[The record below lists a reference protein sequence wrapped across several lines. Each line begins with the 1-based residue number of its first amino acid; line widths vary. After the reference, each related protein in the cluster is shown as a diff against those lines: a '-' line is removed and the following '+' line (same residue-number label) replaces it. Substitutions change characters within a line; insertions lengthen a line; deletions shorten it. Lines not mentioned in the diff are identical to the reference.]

1 MMPAN
6 FSIKTLP
13 RTLLLPSSK
22 LGLIVGLVT
31 SLVIVSSASQ
41 AAMSK
46 DEDKP
51 PTFEVNG
58 RVLDY
63 QGSPAH
69 NIPVRLLNENGE
81 ELGKTQSGKDGS
93 FVISHQ
99 KCQSCALQI
108 LPPLKSGL
116 ASAFINNL
124 PGAADR

>member
-1 MMPAN
+1 MPSN
-6 FSIKTLP
+6 FSIKALL
-13 RTLLLPSSK
+13 RTLIPFSRLELIAALLT
-22 LGLIVGLVT
+22 GLVA
-31 SLVIVSSASQ
+31 SLVIVSAGSWP
-41 AAMSK
+41 AMAK
-46 DEDKP
+46 DDDKP

-108 LPPLKSGL
+108 LPPLKS
-116 ASAFINNL
+116 
-124 PGAADR
+124 